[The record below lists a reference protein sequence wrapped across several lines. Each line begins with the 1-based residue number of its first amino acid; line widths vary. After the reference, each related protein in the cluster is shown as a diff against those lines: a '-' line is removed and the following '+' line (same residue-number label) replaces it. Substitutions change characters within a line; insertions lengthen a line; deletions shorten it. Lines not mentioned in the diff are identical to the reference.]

1 MCNLIARWLYV
12 LPYGVIIN
20 MHNVGGAYTYEQ
32 RLTLTCRRLQWFRWS
47 KGCDGTRDA
56 RKSRLQQCSISSSS
70 SSSSLHHREQRDAL
84 LALTLHGALVWT
96 TDATKSADA
105 NAKIRGSQHLPT
117 RYIDCNYIM
126 CTSEDIELLL
136 NGGYFGRHLGFR
148 TLRMWRK
155 NGTLIFFK
163 LVISSFK
170 IKCFFAFT
178 EKYTKSQMSFDPVFG
193 YV

>member
-1 MCNLIARWLYV
+1 M
-12 LPYGVIIN
+12 IICAICTVVCAAVWRN
-20 MHNVGGAYTYEQ
+20 NKYYYYADNVGGAYTYEQ

-56 RKSRLQQCSISSSS
+56 RKRRLQLCSIIISSSS
-70 SSSSLHHREQRDAL
+70 SGSSGSGSSSLHHREQRDAL
-84 LALTLHGALVWT
+84 LALTLHSALVWT
-96 TDATKSADA
+96 TDATKSAEA

-155 NGTLIFFK
+155 NGTLIFF
-163 LVISSFK
+163 
-170 IKCFFAFT
+170 
-178 EKYTKSQMSFDPVFG
+178 
-193 YV
+193 